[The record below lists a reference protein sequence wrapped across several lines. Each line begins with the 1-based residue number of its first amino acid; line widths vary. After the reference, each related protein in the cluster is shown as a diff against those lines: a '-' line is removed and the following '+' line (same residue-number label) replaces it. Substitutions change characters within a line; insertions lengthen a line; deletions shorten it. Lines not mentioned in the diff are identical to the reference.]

1 MLKIQITEEELKG
14 KNEKEVFS
22 LVQEK
27 LQVQKDLLVGEKTH
41 PTEKQILKLLAKLR
55 RPAHRDLIARELKLT
70 PDRAELVI
78 QRLVGEGLIES
89 APYTD
94 FYRAKN

>member
-14 KNEKEVFS
+14 KNEREVFS

-27 LQVQKDLLVGEKTH
+27 LQVQKDLLVGDTTR

-70 PDRAELVI
+70 PDKAGLII
-78 QRLVGEGLIES
+78 QRLINEGLIES

-94 FYRAKN
+94 FYKAKN